1 MSDVPVPAAGDPAT
15 HAKKML
21 IVDDSTPIRSLL
33 TYLAGEL
40 SFRTETAVDGRDGLE
55 KLIHNDPRDP
65 YDVALIDW
73 EMPEINGLQLVQAL
87 RRNPDFDSMKIM
99 LVTTLNCI
107 ENVTQALEAGANE
120 FLMKPVSKESL
131 EEKLQV
137 LGLL

>member
-1 MSDVPVPAAGDPAT
+1 MAEVTDPEQARP
-15 HAKKML
+15 KML

-33 TYLAGEL
+33 QYLAGEL
-40 SFRTETAVDGRDGLE
+40 SFRTETAIDGRDGLE

-65 YDVALIDW
+65 FSVALIDW
-73 EMPEINGLQLVQAL
+73 EMPEINGLQLVQVL
-87 RRNPDFDSMKIM
+87 RRNPDFDAMKIM
-99 LVTTLNCI
+99 LVTTRNAI

-131 EEKLQV
+131 TEKLQV

>member
-1 MSDVPVPAAGDPAT
+1 MAEVTDPEQARP
-15 HAKKML
+15 KML

-33 TYLAGEL
+33 QYLAGEL
-40 SFRTETAVDGRDGLE
+40 AFRTETAIDGRDGLE

-65 YDVALIDW
+65 FTVALIDW

-87 RRNPDFDSMKIM
+87 RRNPDFDAMKIM
-99 LVTTLNCI
+99 LVTTRNAI

-131 EEKLQV
+131 TEKLQM